1 MNFLDSRSESPEVP
15 EWAKEHA
22 ILPTR
27 PTGVDSKSY
36 QKYSFE
42 KLTQKR
48 QTKNDEELQELYQ
61 YITKF
66 HPQDVDIETLFQ
78 PFIPDYIP
86 AIGDI
91 DAMLKVNEHSF
102 MIRFHVP
109 TKLMKSWD

>member
-1 MNFLDSRSESPEVP
+1 MDFLDSRSESPEVP

-27 PTGVDSKSY
+27 PTGVDSKSH
-36 QKYSFE
+36 QKSAQRF
-42 KLTQKR
+42 LLLHSLWKR
-48 QTKNDEELQELYQ
+48 LVKNDEELQELYQ

-91 DAMLKVNEHSF
+91 DAMLKVS
-102 MIRFHVP
+102 
-109 TKLMKSWD
+109 